1 MRLVPYDRSKL
12 KRRNSDN
19 YTIIDEFVQSGLECA
34 KVEGWTQAQ
43 SSSATNS
50 LNSSIKRFRF
60 ANVRAIAYKKE
71 VYLIKTN

>member
-34 KVEGWTQAQ
+34 KVEGWT
-43 SSSATNS
+43 
-50 LNSSIKRFRF
+50 
-60 ANVRAIAYKKE
+60 
-71 VYLIKTN
+71 